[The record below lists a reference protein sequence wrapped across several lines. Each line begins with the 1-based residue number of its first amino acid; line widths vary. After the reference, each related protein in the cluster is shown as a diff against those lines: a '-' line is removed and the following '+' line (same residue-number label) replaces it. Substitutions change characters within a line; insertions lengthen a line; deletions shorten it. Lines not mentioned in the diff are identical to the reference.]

1 MCQGKRIPIGYKYF
15 LFKIKSLM
23 EVSAMGKGDI
33 RSKRGKIWRGT
44 FGNCRPKK
52 KKTTVQNQPEPAK
65 TE

>member
-1 MCQGKRIPIGYKYF
+1 
-15 LFKIKSLM
+15 
-23 EVSAMGKGDI
+23 MGKGDI